1 MHIFFFFFL
10 AEAGFQKK
18 KEKCVAVTGPHK
30 KYNPNCSA
38 ACWCFH
44 LELETTRTVGAGS
57 SDRSLEGTWL
67 QPTSA
72 VVPELFGLQRSLKV
86 WRLVLVCCWSAGCFA
101 FPCLDWCCSGAK
113 FFFFFFEIVA
123 PNSWRTGWW
132 TFCPGDNSFESWQT
146 SHFEESQWY
155 GPHLWALHKK

>member
-1 MHIFFFFFL
+1 MHDWLPPCIFFSSSFWQKL
-10 AEAGFQKK
+10 DSKKK

-86 WRLVLVCCWSAGCFA
+86 
-101 FPCLDWCCSGAK
+101 
-113 FFFFFFEIVA
+113 
-123 PNSWRTGWW
+123 
-132 TFCPGDNSFESWQT
+132 
-146 SHFEESQWY
+146 
-155 GPHLWALHKK
+155 

>member
-1 MHIFFFFFL
+1 MIGYHHAYFFL
-10 AEAGFQKK
+10 LLFGRSWIPKK

-86 WRLVLVCCWSAGCFA
+86 
-101 FPCLDWCCSGAK
+101 
-113 FFFFFFEIVA
+113 
-123 PNSWRTGWW
+123 
-132 TFCPGDNSFESWQT
+132 
-146 SHFEESQWY
+146 
-155 GPHLWALHKK
+155 